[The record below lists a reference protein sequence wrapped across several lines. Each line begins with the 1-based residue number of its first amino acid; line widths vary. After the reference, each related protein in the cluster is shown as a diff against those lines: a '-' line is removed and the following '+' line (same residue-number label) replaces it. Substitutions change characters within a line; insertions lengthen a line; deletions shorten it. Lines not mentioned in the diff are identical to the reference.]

1 MIPACWE
8 ENIAFEE
15 LTEIPHVMIA
25 IFIEKPTPFIE
36 EFFQKIENLDYDKD
50 KITMFIHNNIEYHE
64 EDIENFL
71 DEHKVKYKSVDYITV
86 KDSVKEWH
94 ARNKGM
100 CNSFFALIIF
110 VKFTYVFSSCE
121 YQQNQSLFY
130 TFSHFQSHF

>member
-1 MIPACWE
+1 MYDTQPLVLHGNGPSKRVLNTLTNYIPKAWNTDDHCTACWE

-50 KITMFIHNNIEYHE
+50 KITLFIHNNIEYHK

-100 CNSFFALIIF
+100 
-110 VKFTYVFSSCE
+110 
-121 YQQNQSLFY
+121 
-130 TFSHFQSHF
+130 